1 MSKAP
6 SLVLSPPHMPEA
18 YGKRTE
24 GEGQN
29 HSNSNTTAALFL
41 RYETPATIP
50 GSSGCLYRS
59 EPEKAKNYWRKRVQC
74 STLLH
79 FAMA

>member
-1 MSKAP
+1 MSKAG

-29 HSNSNTTAALFL
+29 HSHPDPAAALFW
-41 RYETPATIP
+41 RYETPATLA

-59 EPEKAKNYWRKRVQC
+59 GPEKAKNYWCKRVQC